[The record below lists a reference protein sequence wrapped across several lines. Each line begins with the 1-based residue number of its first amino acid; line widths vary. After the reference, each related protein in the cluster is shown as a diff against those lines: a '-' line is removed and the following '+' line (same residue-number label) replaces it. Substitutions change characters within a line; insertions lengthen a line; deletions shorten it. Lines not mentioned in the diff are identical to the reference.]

1 MAAATLYSQLKP
13 CLLECP
19 LMGQPFLPLDILDKK
34 ITKENV
40 HAELPWKGRFLQR
53 NLTNKVIIQAK
64 KVFVVLVFTGEP
76 LAIGDLLKEGLTD
89 EDLPLSRKPGENDNI
104 LVSCS
109 GKKTFRSFEAWRKD
123 AQVTNFLEK
132 QWYVLAPVLDTTGNY
147 FILDQKCALPFPK
160 VEEVGGG
167 HFSTVY
173 KSALHPAHQQGF
185 QVSIPSNRPAPRN

>member
-1 MAAATLYSQLKP
+1 
-13 CLLECP
+13 
-19 LMGQPFLPLDILDKK
+19 MGQPFLPLDILDKK
-34 ITKENV
+34 LTKENIQ
-40 HAELPWKGRFLQR
+40 AEIPLKERVFQR
-53 NLTNKVIIQAK
+53 GLTNKVIIQAK
-64 KVFVVLVFTGEP
+64 KVFAVLVFTGEP

-104 LVSCS
+104 LVSCN

-132 QWYVLAPVLDTTGNY
+132 QWYVLAPVLDTTCNY